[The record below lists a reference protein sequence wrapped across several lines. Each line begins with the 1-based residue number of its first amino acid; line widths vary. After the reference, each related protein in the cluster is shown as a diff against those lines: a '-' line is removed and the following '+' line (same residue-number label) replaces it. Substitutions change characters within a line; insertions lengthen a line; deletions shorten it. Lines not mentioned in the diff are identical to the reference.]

1 MGTKTGWTGVGTVDG
16 DVVEVAFRRVAD
28 GVGRVCVGM
37 LVVSPAGEVV
47 VICGAWS
54 GG

>member
-1 MGTKTGWTGVGTVDG
+1 METGWTGTGNVGG
-16 DVVEVAFRRVAD
+16 DVVEVAFGCAPD
-28 GVGRVCVGM
+28 GVDRGCVGV
-37 LVVSPAGEVV
+37 LVVSPAGEVI